1 MLRKFLL
8 VPAAIITSAGLA
20 VAGVLAHSG
29 TFGLNIILRHV
40 IPVWVNVEPND
51 QRLSASM
58 RLALQDKPPVV
69 RPGPFKWQ
77 QLDRGFD
84 VGELPVMADNV
95 EVDRI
100 LLARIDPD
108 RFKFQVRTRSS
119 DSWDG
124 SEWMDKLGAV
134 LVTNGSYFTRNGMP
148 ATPIL
153 NANRY
158 GGPKNYDAKHGAF
171 VASRSFAGIRDL
183 ANLDWQDALR
193 DADDG
198 MVSYPMLIGDD
209 GLSRSKGNS
218 RWLANRTFVAEAH
231 DGSIILGTTK
241 DAFFSLDRL
250 AEFLTTTPLRL
261 KLALNL
267 DGGPVACQMIKYK
280 NFERDQC
287 GQYELATHDGKLQ
300 LLRPLIGSRRW
311 PLPIVLAVLPR

>member
-1 MLRKFLL
+1 MLRKILL
-8 VPAAIITSAGLA
+8 VAAAITASAGLA

-84 VGELPVMADNV
+84 VGELSVMADHV

-108 RFKFQVRTRSS
+108 RFKFQVRNRSS

-134 LVTNGSYFTRNGMP
+134 LVTNGSYFRRNGMP

-158 GGPKNYDAKHGAF
+158 GGPKDYDAKHGAF
-171 VASRSFAGIRDL
+171 VASLHLTSKY
-183 ANLDWQDALR
+183 Q
-193 DADDG
+193 
-198 MVSYPMLIGDD
+198 ML
-209 GLSRSKGNS
+209 SGN
-218 RWLANRTFVAEAH
+218 V
-231 DGSIILGTTK
+231 LGTIL
-241 DAFFSLDRL
+241 DAAR
-250 AEFLTTTPLRL
+250 E
-261 KLALNL
+261 
-267 DGGPVACQMIKYK
+267 GGFPVCASV
-280 NFERDQC
+280 FGDQKITINVY
-287 GQYELATHDGKLQ
+287 GFV
-300 LLRPLIGSRRW
+300 IF
-311 PLPIVLAVLPR
+311 